1 MDLRIGNLLG
11 IPAQRVLVCCG
22 SASPHRSRTHIGKYF
37 SDSVDQSSTSEIY
50 IFDPYRLYDFISIPT
65 FLSMTFPLRQA
76 SLA

>member
-1 MDLRIGNLLG
+1 MDLQIGNLLG

-50 IFDPYRLYDFISIPT
+50 IFDPFIDFMV
-65 FLSMTFPLRQA
+65 LFPFQPFFQ
-76 SLA
+76 